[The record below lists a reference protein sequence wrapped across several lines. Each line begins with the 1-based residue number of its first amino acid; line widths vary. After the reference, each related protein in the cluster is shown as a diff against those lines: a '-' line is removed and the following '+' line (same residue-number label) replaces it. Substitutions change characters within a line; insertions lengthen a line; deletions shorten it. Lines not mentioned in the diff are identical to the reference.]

1 MERSFGT
8 VISGNRR
15 RKAELSPEQRTAIIS
30 KHESGHTPTK
40 LACEFDCARSTIYDT
55 LERFKQHNTVK
66 SLPRSGR
73 PIKISPRAARQIYQL
88 ARRNPNWSYLALRSQ
103 LPNPPCKSTIRSI
116 LIKYGLR
123 KRRARKRIPLKV
135 NSARARYR
143 FALRWLR
150 YRTWDR
156 WIFSDEC
163 SVERHSKTI
172 GSGSGWVWRFTSE
185 AYRRDL
191 VNIVPHVRDISQ
203 MVWAAIWLGGRSDL
217 VVMERDESAAR
228 NGYTANS
235 YIEALD
241 EGLVPHYTPGTI
253 FQQDNAK
260 IHTAN
265 IVQSWFES
273 HGLEVVDWPAHS
285 PDMNPI
291 EPVWRLLKLKVFS
304 MFPELIGMGQ
314 SEADWQYFLRCL
326 KAAWAALDQSK
337 IDSLILSMPRRLEA
351 LRKARGWY
359 TKY

>member
-1 MERSFGT
+1 VCFYRTRPNPPFYFLSYTTMERSFGT

-73 PIKISPRAARQIYQL
+73 PMKISPRAARQIYQL

-123 KRRARKRIPLKV
+123 KRRTRKRIPLKV

-191 VNIVPHVRDISQ
+191 VNIVPCVRDI
-203 MVWAAIWLGGRSDL
+203 L
-217 VVMERDESAAR
+217 
-228 NGYTANS
+228 
-235 YIEALD
+235 
-241 EGLVPHYTPGTI
+241 
-253 FQQDNAK
+253 
-260 IHTAN
+260 
-265 IVQSWFES
+265 
-273 HGLEVVDWPAHS
+273 
-285 PDMNPI
+285 
-291 EPVWRLLKLKVFS
+291 
-304 MFPELIGMGQ
+304 
-314 SEADWQYFLRCL
+314 
-326 KAAWAALDQSK
+326 
-337 IDSLILSMPRRLEA
+337 
-351 LRKARGWY
+351 
-359 TKY
+359 